1 MNGLTATGVT
11 VGICAGLWQ
20 LVSSHVGLSNGWELL
35 GTIGFVAFCS
45 FYAAGGGKS
54 GFIRSLAVNY
64 SGMVWAFFAA
74 LAAGWLAPVSGISG
88 VWASVITTVPF
99 SAVVVWQGRFW
110 LLSFIPGGF
119 LGMTLFFASGLN
131 WTVTLRGFLA
141 GNCVGIIS
149 EYGGQ
154 KLRIENGGS
163 GSMNSIFTEENLL
176 AFTTAARFGSFSK
189 AAEELGLTTSAISY
203 TIKRM

>member
-64 SGMVWAFFAA
+64 SGMVWE
-74 LAAGWLAPVSGISG
+74 
-88 VWASVITTVPF
+88 SVITTVPF

-119 LGMTLFFASGLN
+119 LGMTLFFASGMN
-131 WTVTLRGFLA
+131 WTVTLLGFLA

-154 KLRIENGGS
+154 KLSE
-163 GSMNSIFTEENLL
+163 
-176 AFTTAARFGSFSK
+176 ATT
-189 AAEELGLTTSAISY
+189 
-203 TIKRM
+203 KRDGY

>member
-20 LVSSHVGLSNGWELL
+20 LVSSHVGLSQGWELL

-74 LAAGWLAPVSGISG
+74 LAAGWLASVSGISG
-88 VWASVITTVPF
+88 FWASVITTVPF
-99 SAVVVWQGRFW
+99 SAVVVWQGFRFIVFYSRR
-110 LLSFIPGGF
+110 LSRHDAIFCQRDELDGDITGFSGG
-119 LGMTLFFASGLN
+119 
-131 WTVTLRGFLA
+131 
-141 GNCVGIIS
+141 
-149 EYGGQ
+149 
-154 KLRIENGGS
+154 
-163 GSMNSIFTEENLL
+163 
-176 AFTTAARFGSFSK
+176 
-189 AAEELGLTTSAISY
+189 
-203 TIKRM
+203 

>member
-99 SAVVVWQGRFW
+99 SAV
-110 LLSFIPGGF
+110 
-119 LGMTLFFASGLN
+119 N
-131 WTVTLRGFLA
+131 WTVTLLGFLA

-154 KLRIENGGS
+154 KLSE
-163 GSMNSIFTEENLL
+163 
-176 AFTTAARFGSFSK
+176 ATTKSDG
-189 AAEELGLTTSAISY
+189 Y
-203 TIKRM
+203 

>member
-20 LVSSHVGLSNGWELL
+20 LVSSHVGLSQGWELL

-74 LAAGWLAPVSGISG
+74 LAAGWLASVSGLSTF
-88 VWASVITTVPF
+88 WASVIMTVPF
-99 SAVVVWQGRFW
+99 SAVVVWQ
-110 LLSFIPGGF
+110 
-119 LGMTLFFASGLN
+119 
-131 WTVTLRGFLA
+131 
-141 GNCVGIIS
+141 
-149 EYGGQ
+149 
-154 KLRIENGGS
+154 
-163 GSMNSIFTEENLL
+163 
-176 AFTTAARFGSFSK
+176 
-189 AAEELGLTTSAISY
+189 
-203 TIKRM
+203 

>member
-20 LVSSHVGLSNGWELL
+20 LVSSHVGLSQGWELL

-74 LAAGWLAPVSGISG
+74 LAAGWLASVSGISG
-88 VWASVITTVPF
+88 FWASVITTVPF

-119 LGMTLFFASGLN
+119 SRHDAIFCQRDELDGDITGFSG
-131 WTVTLRGFLA
+131 G
-141 GNCVGIIS
+141 
-149 EYGGQ
+149 
-154 KLRIENGGS
+154 
-163 GSMNSIFTEENLL
+163 
-176 AFTTAARFGSFSK
+176 
-189 AAEELGLTTSAISY
+189 
-203 TIKRM
+203 

>member
-20 LVSSHVGLSNGWELL
+20 LVSSHVGLSQGWELL

-54 GFIRSLAVNY
+54 GFIRSLA
-64 SGMVWAFFAA
+64 FFAA
-74 LAAGWLAPVSGISG
+74 LTAGWLASVSGLSAF
-88 VWASVITTVPF
+88 WASVITPVPF

-119 LGMTLFFASGLN
+119 LGMTLFFASGMN
-131 WTVTLRGFLA
+131 WTVTLLGFLA
-141 GNCVGIIS
+141 GNCVGVIS

-154 KLRIENGGS
+154 KLSE
-163 GSMNSIFTEENLL
+163 
-176 AFTTAARFGSFSK
+176 ATT
-189 AAEELGLTTSAISY
+189 
-203 TIKRM
+203 KRDGY

>member
-20 LVSSHVGLSNGWELL
+20 LVSSHVGLSQGWELL

-74 LAAGWLAPVSGISG
+74 LTAGWLASVSG
-88 VWASVITTVPF
+88 TVR
-99 SAVVVWQGRFW
+99 VLGERNYYRT
-110 LLSFIPGGF
+110 LL
-119 LGMTLFFASGLN
+119 
-131 WTVTLRGFLA
+131 
-141 GNCVGIIS
+141 
-149 EYGGQ
+149 
-154 KLRIENGGS
+154 GGS
-163 GSMNSIFTEENLL
+163 GL
-176 AFTTAARFGSFSK
+176 ARAFLVTVLYSRWLSRHDAVFCQRDELDGDVTGFS
-189 AAEELGLTTSAISY
+189 GG
-203 TIKRM
+203 

>member
-20 LVSSHVGLSNGWELL
+20 LVSSHVGLSQGWELL

-74 LAAGWLAPVSGISG
+74 LVAGWLASVSGISG
-88 VWASVITTVPF
+88 
-99 SAVVVWQGRFW
+99 FW
-110 LLSFIPGGF
+110 VLGERDYYRAF
-119 LGMTLFFASGLN
+119 LCSSGLARAFLV
-131 WTVTLRGFLA
+131 TVFYSRWLSRHDAVFCQRDELDGDVTGF
-141 GNCVGIIS
+141 S
-149 EYGGQ
+149 GG
-154 KLRIENGGS
+154 
-163 GSMNSIFTEENLL
+163 
-176 AFTTAARFGSFSK
+176 
-189 AAEELGLTTSAISY
+189 
-203 TIKRM
+203 

>member
-20 LVSSHVGLSNGWELL
+20 LVSSHVGLSQGWELL

-74 LAAGWLAPVSGISG
+74 LTAGWLASVSGLSAF
-88 VWASVITTVPF
+88 WASVITTVPF
-99 SAVVVWQGRFW
+99 SAVVVWQGRF
-110 LLSFIPGGF
+110 
-119 LGMTLFFASGLN
+119 
-131 WTVTLRGFLA
+131 
-141 GNCVGIIS
+141 
-149 EYGGQ
+149 
-154 KLRIENGGS
+154 
-163 GSMNSIFTEENLL
+163 
-176 AFTTAARFGSFSK
+176 
-189 AAEELGLTTSAISY
+189 
-203 TIKRM
+203 